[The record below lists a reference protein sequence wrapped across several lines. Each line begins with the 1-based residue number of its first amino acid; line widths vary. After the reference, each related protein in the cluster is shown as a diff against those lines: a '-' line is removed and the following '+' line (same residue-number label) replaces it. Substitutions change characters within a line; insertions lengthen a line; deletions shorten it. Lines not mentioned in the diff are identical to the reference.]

1 MIGTPAV
8 RRTIAAEPTSH
19 PAMQALYADGFLKE
33 RFDEALPFARRAVM
47 LAPANP
53 DDRYN
58 LAEILGKLGRRS
70 EAMAGYFRALA
81 IDPQFAEAWQGCALT
96 LQTLHFYERA
106 VACYDRVLALRPD
119 HEEVPILRLN
129 AALAPREKRA
139 GVQVERL
146 LSTVPRT
153 AKGLMARGCALQ
165 TLGRFEEAVASH
177 RGSLAVDPSV
187 AETFLNLAA
196 SQMSLALPA
205 AAAGSYR
212 RALAIRPTYAIAHS
226 NLIYLADFLPEMDFA
241 AHQAE
246 RRRWAEAQRRGLP
259 VPAPHENVRD
269 PERILRLGYVS
280 SDFCA
285 HSAAHIFELILQR
298 HDRSRFEIFC
308 YSGVAREDET
318 TRSFRL
324 LASGWRSTVGVAPD
338 VLARQIRADRIDILI
353 DLSGHTE
360 GNHLTTFLRK
370 PAPVQVTAWGHAVGT
385 GLREIDYFLA
395 DPVFIPEDVRPL
407 FPERIYDLPCVVVSV
422 PPGDAPDVAP
432 TPALATGQVT
442 FGCFNRASKISAV
455 AMATWA
461 RLVAAVPGSRL
472 LFKDRAFDV
481 ASTRDLFRAEFA
493 RLGIGPDRLV
503 FRGGTSR
510 QDHLAAFAEI
520 DIALDTFP
528 TNGGVTT
535 CETLFMGVPTVAL
548 LGRSPAGRVSAAILS
563 AVGLHDWAAP
573 DVDAYV
579 AVAAERAGDVR
590 GLAELRRGLRGRFLA
605 SPVGDAD
612 AYTRAVDAAYR
623 DMWRR
628 WCRGA

>member
-1 MIGTPAV
+1 
-8 RRTIAAEPTSH
+8 
-19 PAMQALYADGFLKE
+19 
-33 RFDEALPFARRAVM
+33 
-47 LAPANP
+47 
-53 DDRYN
+53 
-58 LAEILGKLGRRS
+58 
-70 EAMAGYFRALA
+70 
-81 IDPQFAEAWQGCALT
+81 
-96 LQTLHFYERA
+96 
-106 VACYDRVLALRPD
+106 
-119 HEEVPILRLN
+119 
-129 AALAPREKRA
+129 
-139 GVQVERL
+139 
-146 LSTVPRT
+146 
-153 AKGLMARGCALQ
+153 MARGCALQ

-259 VPAPHENVRD
+259 CRRPTRMSVTRSGFSGWDMSPP
-269 PERILRLGYVS
+269 
-280 SDFCA
+280 DFCA

-520 DIALDTFP
+520 DIALDTF
-528 TNGGVTT
+528 
-535 CETLFMGVPTVAL
+535 
-548 LGRSPAGRVSAAILS
+548 
-563 AVGLHDWAAP
+563 
-573 DVDAYV
+573 
-579 AVAAERAGDVR
+579 
-590 GLAELRRGLRGRFLA
+590 RRMAGLRPARHCSWVCRRSL
-605 SPVGDAD
+605 SSVGA
-612 AYTRAVDAAYR
+612 RP
-623 DMWRR
+623 
-628 WCRGA
+628 GE